1 MFHLLKSEKS
11 TSDAFEICP
20 IYSLFLPPSLKYSKG
35 MSSDSDNVSSSDSG
49 SGSERSM
56 YEGSGQLAGERG
68 IPMEVIVE
76 TREDL
81 AKEIAESSLPAK
93 ARYE

>member
-1 MFHLLKSEKS
+1 
-11 TSDAFEICP
+11 
-20 IYSLFLPPSLKYSKG
+20 

-93 ARYE
+93 ARYEWVATDMRTQYSLFRWSRILNA